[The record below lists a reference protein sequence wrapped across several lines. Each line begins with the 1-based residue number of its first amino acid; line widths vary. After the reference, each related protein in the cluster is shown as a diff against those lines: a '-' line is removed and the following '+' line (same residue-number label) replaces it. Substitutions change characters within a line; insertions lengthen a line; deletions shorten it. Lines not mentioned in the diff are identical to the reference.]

1 VSHAFGRDHLGAPQ
15 SLHGVRI
22 KLDVTHDVVGVLPP
36 EFSAPEGTRVWTP
49 LELES
54 QRMSRTAH
62 NPDVVGRSRDGVTP
76 AAAQRE
82 LFAMLGRMRPLYHP
96 DFDADG
102 ASVTLLQDA
111 LTANLRTPLHLLFAA
126 SVVLL
131 LAACTNVARALLGAV
146 AGLLLA
152 QLLLRLFA
160 VVALAAFH
168 LERVHTDGSVP
179 AFALCVAIV
188 TAVVFGLYPALR
200 RSETGTSLALRQGG
214 RGTVGRGGARV

>member
-1 VSHAFGRDHLGAPQ
+1 MRSP
-15 SLHGVRI
+15 
-22 KLDVTHDVVGVLPP
+22 
-36 EFSAPEGTRVWTP
+36 
-49 LELES
+49 
-54 QRMSRTAH
+54 RTCG
-62 NPDVVGRSRDGVTP
+62 PRSI
-76 AAAQRE
+76 
-82 LFAMLGRMRPLYHP
+82 F
-96 DFDADG
+96 
-102 ASVTLLQDA
+102 
-111 LTANLRTPLHLLFAA
+111 FAA

-168 LERVHTDGSVP
+168 LERVHTDESVP